1 MVEGYSQNSDFL
13 NVNVLIEESVHLATC
28 KGLYQKWSW
37 DCISGES
44 VLFEKKGTA
53 AMSDD
58 DLIQEVI
65 DGYKVVDSSTLTVS
79 YKNDGL
85 RCVNFNFKSK

>member
-1 MVEGYSQNSDFL
+1 MSKGYSQNSDFL
-13 NVNVLIEESVHLATC
+13 NVDVLIEESVNLSTC

-37 DCISGES
+37 ESISGES

-53 AMSDD
+53 TMSDD

-65 DGYKVVDSSTLTVS
+65 EGYKVVDSSPLTVS
-79 YKNDGL
+79 HKNDGL